1 MRVGWRRAVAAD
13 RIGRRTARA
22 GCICRVFH
30 IGRFCRTGGI
40 RADSR
45 ICLRRACT
53 ERSRHCHGGGKDG
66 QRDWYCRCIKIY
78 TPVRLPVRRKES
90 QTIATARPI
99 TIDTMRIIIRTAE
112 KIRLNFPDRKFIMKY
127 TFRPGQSA
135 GAISKI
141 IKGYGLKSKKTPA
154 RSVLSFF
161 PPQAQLFLYRQYSIF
176 IVLNFPEE
184 NAILES

>member
-1 MRVGWRRAVAAD
+1 MTFSIVIMVGR
-13 RIGRRTARA
+13 GY
-22 GCICRVFH
+22 F
-30 IGRFCRTGGI
+30 
-40 RADSR
+40 
-45 ICLRRACT
+45 
-53 ERSRHCHGGGKDG
+53 
-66 QRDWYCRCIKIY
+66 
-78 TPVRLPVRRKES
+78 LPTHVHEAS
-90 QTIATARPI
+90 
-99 TIDTMRIIIRTAE
+99 
-112 KIRLNFPDRKFIMKY
+112 KFIMKY

-161 PPQAQLFLYRQYSIF
+161 PPQAQLFLYRQYSIS

>member
-1 MRVGWRRAVAAD
+1 M
-13 RIGRRTARA
+13 
-22 GCICRVFH
+22 
-30 IGRFCRTGGI
+30 
-40 RADSR
+40 
-45 ICLRRACT
+45 
-53 ERSRHCHGGGKDG
+53 
-66 QRDWYCRCIKIY
+66 
-78 TPVRLPVRRKES
+78 RRKES

-176 IVLNFPEE
+176 IVLIFPEE

>member
-1 MRVGWRRAVAAD
+1 
-13 RIGRRTARA
+13 
-22 GCICRVFH
+22 
-30 IGRFCRTGGI
+30 
-40 RADSR
+40 
-45 ICLRRACT
+45 
-53 ERSRHCHGGGKDG
+53 
-66 QRDWYCRCIKIY
+66 
-78 TPVRLPVRRKES
+78 
-90 QTIATARPI
+90 
-99 TIDTMRIIIRTAE
+99 MRIIIRTAE

-161 PPQAQLFLYRQYSIF
+161 QPQAPTLQGREQLT
-176 IVLNFPEE
+176 VLNFPEE